1 MKPTKRK
8 YDLQV
13 RIPAVLEKK
22 LVRRAKESGR
32 SVTREI
38 AYLLQKSLTS

>member
-1 MKPTKRK
+1 MKPKKRK

-13 RIPAVLEKK
+13 RIPAELEKK
-22 LVRRAKESGR
+22 LTQRAEASGR

-38 AYLLQKSLTS
+38 AYLLRMSLAR